1 MPMSDLKAQV
11 MRERLPPFGG
21 TPDPDPRQG
30 GFNMARHPKERP
42 SALSRRDFLLRTAGA
57 ATVLSG
63 AGGFL
68 AACGNSTTSP
78 TPTSTT
84 GELLGPGGLPLARPD
99 KRITLP
105 LWEDPIASSLEP
117 ETGGT
122 FTVFNYPDYLYKKLL
137 NDFGKKYKVKVQYTA
152 FDNISSGIQ
161 RLASGAVKPDV
172 MEMSP
177 DNLDQAVAGKLIKPL
192 NLDYIPNLK
201 KNVWPELVSPFY
213 DGESHYTVPYT
224 CYATG
229 IAWRNDKVSEDIAGM
244 PQPWDIFW
252 QSSAYKGKVALL
264 SEPRETIAMAL
275 LRKGH
280 DDINTEDP
288 KLINQ
293 AVADLKE
300 LYDIC
305 NIKVGDVQYQAV
317 PEGTSWLN
325 QAWSGDMIAGYI
337 YYLPKGTPGS
347 VLSYWKADKGKVPIQ
362 NDCFSICATTKKP
375 VLSHLFLNYL
385 LDNGVAYSNFVDF
398 NGYQPP
404 LNEID
409 PSSLVSKGVV
419 PENLANSVLTN
430 DDFGP
435 DSLQEMTLTTQ
446 GQRLWEDG
454 YSEFSA
460 GA

>member
-1 MPMSDLKAQV
+1 MTL
-11 MRERLPPFGG
+11 
-21 TPDPDPRQG
+21 
-30 GFNMARHPKERP
+30 HPKERP
-42 SALSRRDFLLRTAGA
+42 DGSTRRDFLLRSAAA

-63 AGGFL
+63 AGGLL
-68 AACGNSTTSP
+68 AACGNTTSVAEA
-78 TPTSTT
+78 TGTS
-84 GELLGPGGLPLARPD
+84 GEPVGPGGLPLARPD
-99 KRITLP
+99 KRVTLP
-105 LWEDPIASSLEP
+105 LWEDPIESGLEP

-137 NDFGKKYKVKVQYTA
+137 KEFCAKYDVEPQYTA
-152 FDNISSGIQ
+152 FDNISSGIK
-161 RLASGAVKPDV
+161 RLASGAVQPDV
-172 MEMSP
+172 MEMTP
-177 DNLDQAVAGKLIKPL
+177 DNLDLAVAGKLIKPL

-201 KNVWPELVSPFY
+201 KNIWPELVDPFY
-213 DGESHYTVPYT
+213 DGGSHYTVPYT

-229 IAWRNDKVSEDIAGM
+229 IAWRNDKVSEDIASL

-252 QSSAYKGKVALL
+252 QAEAYKGKTALL

-280 DDINTEDP
+280 LDINTEDP
-288 KLINQ
+288 ALINQ
-293 AVADLKE
+293 AVADLKQ

-317 PEGTSWLN
+317 PEGSAWLN
-325 QAWSGDMIAGYI
+325 QAWSGDMMAGYI

-347 VLSYWKADKGKVPIQ
+347 VLSYWKAEKGKVPVQ

-404 LNEID
+404 LAELD
-409 PSSLVSKGVV
+409 PTTLVKKGVI
-419 PENLANSVLTN
+419 PENLETCVLSN

-435 DSLQEMTLTTQ
+435 ESLQEMTLTAK
-446 GQRLWEDG
+446 GQQLWEDG
-454 YSEFSA
+454 YSDFLA
-460 GA
+460 GGSG

>member
-1 MPMSDLKAQV
+1 
-11 MRERLPPFGG
+11 
-21 TPDPDPRQG
+21 
-30 GFNMARHPKERP
+30 MARHPKER
-42 SALSRRDFLLRTAGA
+42 SSGLNRREFLIRTAGA
-57 ATVLSG
+57 GAALSG
-63 AGGFL
+63 AGSLL
-68 AACGNSTTSP
+68 AACSSSTTAGA
-78 TPTSTT
+78 TT
-84 GELLGPGGLPLARPD
+84 GKKGEPVGPGGLPLARPD
-99 KRITLP
+99 RRVTLP
-105 LWEDPIASSLEP
+105 LWEDPIDSGLEP

-137 NDFGKKYKVKVQYTA
+137 KDFGRKYKVDVQYTA
-152 FDNISSGIQ
+152 FDNISSGIR
-161 RLASGAVKPDV
+161 RLASGAVNPDV
-172 MEMSP
+172 MEMTP
-177 DNLDQAVAGKLIKPL
+177 DNLDLAVAGKLIKPL

-201 KNVWPELVSPFY
+201 KNIWPELVSPFY
-213 DGESHYTVPYT
+213 DGGSHYTVPYT

-229 IAWRNDKVSEDIAGM
+229 IAWRNDKVSEDIAAM

-280 DDINTEDP
+280 LDINTEDP

-300 LYDIC
+300 LYDVC
-305 NIKVGDVQYQAV
+305 NIKVGDVQYESV

-347 VLSYWKADKGKVPIQ
+347 VLSYWKAEKGKVPIQ

-375 VLSHLFLNYL
+375 VLSHLFLNFL
-385 LDNGVAYSNFVDF
+385 LDNGVVDF

-409 PSSLVSKGVV
+409 PSSLVDKGVV
-419 PENLANSVLTN
+419 PDNLANSVLSN

-435 DSLQEMTLTTQ
+435 DSLQEMTLTAR
-446 GQRLWEDG
+446 GQQRWEDG
-454 YSEFSA
+454 YSDFLA
-460 GA
+460 GGNA